1 MGKRGLNSVLVKW
14 VGAAI
19 RYGMV
24 GAACALLNIAIVFV
38 GTTIVGINYI
48 FASIC
53 TIFITVPLS
62 YFAHK
67 FYSFHVADNPNY
79 KEFVKFL
86 SAQGV
91 QFLLGLALIIF
102 LVEMFGL
109 LPWISMGVATLILY
123 ILGFLV
129 HSKWVFRF

>member
-1 MGKRGLNSVLVKW
+1 VLTRW
-14 VGAAI
+14 LGAVI

-24 GAACALLNIAIVFV
+24 GAACALLNIGIVFV
-38 GTTIVGINYI
+38 GTAIVGINYI

-53 TIFITVPLS
+53 TIFVTVPLS

-67 FYSFHVADNPNY
+67 FYSFHVADDPNY
-79 KEFVKFL
+79 REFAKFL
-86 SAQGV
+86 SAQGA
-91 QFLLGLALIIF
+91 QFLIGLVLIIF
-102 LVEMFGL
+102 LVETFGL
-109 LPWISMGVATLILY
+109 RPWVSMGAATLILY